1 MFFNRNWFKLPCDA
15 YHCQT
20 IDGGG
25 IRLKPRQSQL
35 RAGGTGL
42 SDRFRKCIIRPPE
55 EKNRILLVNVHRPTF
70 GLQYPALYFFS
81 IALAISPMSQHAV
94 SVSRPK
100 TSNAQVPVYLGID
113 VGGTNVKLGLADDTG
128 QILAQA
134 STPTPPLGT
143 PERVFAFAMEF
154 AAEQLRSLGGDEEL
168 HGVGLAVPGV
178 LDTSAMVLREVVNLP
193 GWLDLPLLELLS
205 GAAGVPAMVVNDAN
219 AAAFAEHSRRGL
231 GTHSLALVTLGTGI
245 GCGVVIS
252 GHPHSGD
259 HGCAGELGHIAI
271 RFGDEALPCTCGSR
285 GHLETYAGAGGVIAR
300 LQAAYASQPAAA
312 VPDCLSSGR
321 VTPRK
326 IADQAAANNAIC
338 QGVIDETA
346 HYVGAAIG
354 LLAQVVNPAVVL
366 LGGAMTFGGPDT
378 KTGMRFIEHIRQTV
392 RETTLTQVGQQLIV
406 DFASLGND
414 AGILGAAL
422 VAKQAAADASI
433 HNTTHPD

>member
-1 MFFNRNWFKLPCDA
+1 
-15 YHCQT
+15 
-20 IDGGG
+20 
-25 IRLKPRQSQL
+25 
-35 RAGGTGL
+35 
-42 SDRFRKCIIRPPE
+42 
-55 EKNRILLVNVHRPTF
+55 
-70 GLQYPALYFFS
+70 
-81 IALAISPMSQHAV
+81 MSQHAA

-100 TSNAQVPVYLGID
+100 TSDAKVPVYLGID
-113 VGGTNVKLGLADDTG
+113 VGGTNVKLGLVDDTG
-128 QILAQA
+128 QILAQTI
-134 STPTPPLGT
+134 TPTPPLGT
-143 PERVFAFAMEF
+143 PDRVFAFALEF
-154 AAEQLRSLGGDEEL
+154 ASERMASLGGNEEL
-168 HGVGLAVPGV
+168 RGVGLAVPGV

-193 GWLDLPLLELLS
+193 GWLDQPLLELLS
-205 GAAGVPAMVVNDAN
+205 EVSGVPAMVVNDAN

-245 GCGVVIS
+245 GCGLVIS

-300 LQAAYASQPAAA
+300 LQAAYASDPAAV
-312 VPDCLSSGR
+312 VPECLSPGR
-321 VTPRK
+321 VTPRE
-326 IADQAAANNAIC
+326 IANQAAADNAVC
-338 QGVIDETA
+338 QDVIDETA

-378 KTGMRFIEHIRQTV
+378 KTGIRFIEQIRQAV
-392 RETTLTQVGQQLIV
+392 RETTLSQVGQHLIV

-433 HNTTHPD
+433 QSTTHSD